1 MRVNLNSSYMQDFKR
16 YNEASKKNMEMLDSR
31 MSKVKEF
38 LRETKKSADET
49 KKAPGQVDIAAQ
61 SMEYANRV
69 RESRQKSSAAK
80 TAVKKVRYSANSLS
94 SAIIRSK
101 TSLTAKQAAS
111 KAKREVL
118 KLKKNL
124 INPDY
129 DADEVRAAIAHA
141 ESMERIAKKKASNL
155 ELEEKVEIREDAR
168 DYEEDIRSD
177 SEYKDYEESAES
189 EEFTETEEVAESG
202 YEEVGYEEVGSEDV
216 GFEDVG
222 FVEATS
228 ADIEAMTDEVT
239 QLLKDMSSEMLE
251 EVYDQL
257 EILDQVKVPRTMNE
271 GDYKKMVAKHR
282 SDEMK
287 EIQKADREY
296 LKFVF
301 DKMSKISSSDNISRI
316 VNQSAQSASAGAESV
331 SMGMDVQI

>member
-1 MRVNLNSSYMQDFKR
+1 MPMRVNLNSSYMQDFKR
-16 YNEASKKNMEMLDSR
+16 YSDASKKNMEMLDSR

-155 ELEEKVEIREDAR
+155 ELEEKVEIRDDAR

-189 EEFTETEEVAESG
+189 SEFEDVTES
-202 YEEVGYEEVGSEDV
+202 EEVGYEEVG
-216 GFEDVG
+216 FEEVG
-222 FVEATS
+222 FVEETS
-228 ADIEAMTDEVT
+228 ADVEAMTDEVT
-239 QLLKDMSSEMLE
+239 QLLEDMSSEMLE

-257 EILDQVKVPRTMNE
+257 EILDQVKVPRTMSE

-301 DKMSKISSSDNISRI
+301 DKMSKMSASDNISRI
-316 VNQSAQSASAGAESV
+316 VGESAQSASAGAESV
-331 SMGMDVQI
+331 SMGMNVQI

>member
-1 MRVNLNSSYMQDFKR
+1 MPMRVNLNSSYMQDFKR
-16 YNEASKKNMEMLDSR
+16 YSDASKKNMEMLDSR

-69 RESRQKSSAAK
+69 RESRQKSSATK

-155 ELEEKVEIREDAR
+155 ELEEKVEIRDDAR

-177 SEYKDYEESAES
+177 
-189 EEFTETEEVAESG
+189 
-202 YEEVGYEEVGSEDV
+202 
-216 GFEDVG
+216 
-222 FVEATS
+222 
-228 ADIEAMTDEVT
+228 
-239 QLLKDMSSEMLE
+239 
-251 EVYDQL
+251 
-257 EILDQVKVPRTMNE
+257 
-271 GDYKKMVAKHR
+271 
-282 SDEMK
+282 
-287 EIQKADREY
+287 
-296 LKFVF
+296 
-301 DKMSKISSSDNISRI
+301 
-316 VNQSAQSASAGAESV
+316 
-331 SMGMDVQI
+331 

>member
-1 MRVNLNSSYMQDFKR
+1 MPMRVNLNSSYMQDFKR
-16 YNEASKKNMEMLDSR
+16 YSDASKKNMEMLDSR

-155 ELEEKVEIREDAR
+155 ELEEKVEIRDDESSAR

-189 EEFTETEEVAESG
+189 SEFEEVTES
-202 YEEVGYEEVGSEDV
+202 EEVGYEEV

-239 QLLKDMSSEMLE
+239 QLLEDMSSEMLE

-257 EILDQVKVPRTMNE
+257 EILDQVKVPRTMSE

-301 DKMSKISSSDNISRI
+301 DKMSKMSASDNISRI
-316 VNQSAQSASAGAESV
+316 VGESAQSASAGAESV
-331 SMGMDVQI
+331 SMGMNVQI

>member
-1 MRVNLNSSYMQDFKR
+1 MPMRVNLNSSYMQDFKR
-16 YNEASKKNMEMLDSR
+16 YSDASKKNMEMLDSR

-155 ELEEKVEIREDAR
+155 ELEEKVEIRDDAR

-189 EEFTETEEVAESG
+189 SEFEEDTES
-202 YEEVGYEEVGSEDV
+202 EEVGYEEVG
-216 GFEDVG
+216 FEDVG
-222 FVEATS
+222 FDEAIS

-257 EILDQVKVPRTMNE
+257 EILDQVKVPRTMSE

-301 DKMSKISSSDNISRI
+301 DKMSKMSASDNISRI
-316 VNQSAQSASAGAESV
+316 VGESAQSASAGAESA
-331 SMGMDVQI
+331 SIGMNVQI

>member
-1 MRVNLNSSYMQDFKR
+1 MPMRVNLNSSYMQDFKR
-16 YNEASKKNMEMLDSR
+16 YSDASKKNMEMLDSR

-155 ELEEKVEIREDAR
+155 ELEEKVEIRDDAR
-168 DYEEDIRSD
+168 DYEEDIRSN
-177 SEYKDYEESAES
+177 SEYKDYEESTES
-189 EEFTETEEVAESG
+189 SEFEEVTES
-202 YEEVGYEEVGSEDV
+202 EEVGYEEVG
-216 GFEDVG
+216 FEEVG
-222 FVEATS
+222 FVEETS
-228 ADIEAMTDEVT
+228 ADVEAMTDEVT
-239 QLLKDMSSEMLE
+239 QLLEDMSSEMLE

-257 EILDQVKVPRTMNE
+257 EILDQVKVPRTMSE

-301 DKMSKISSSDNISRI
+301 DKMSKMSASDNISRI
-316 VNQSAQSASAGAESV
+316 VGESAQSASAGAESV
-331 SMGMDVQI
+331 SMGMNVQI

>member
-1 MRVNLNSSYMQDFKR
+1 MPMRVNLNSSYMQDFKR
-16 YNEASKKNMEMLDSR
+16 YSDASKKNMEMLDSR

-69 RESRQKSSAAK
+69 RESRQKSSATK

-155 ELEEKVEIREDAR
+155 ELEEKVEIRDDAR

-189 EEFTETEEVAESG
+189 SEFEDVTES
-202 YEEVGYEEVGSEDV
+202 EEVGYEEVG
-216 GFEDVG
+216 FEEVG
-222 FVEATS
+222 FVEETS
-228 ADIEAMTDEVT
+228 ADVEAMTDEVT
-239 QLLKDMSSEMLE
+239 QLLEDMSSEMLE

-257 EILDQVKVPRTMNE
+257 EILDQVKVPRTMSE

-301 DKMSKISSSDNISRI
+301 DKMSKMSASDNISRI
-316 VNQSAQSASAGAESV
+316 VGESASAGAESV
-331 SMGMDVQI
+331 SMGMNVQI